1 MAEKDITE
9 KNLEVLNDVFADIVN
24 VLLFKGEQVINE
36 KDLETDTT
44 KSMFK
49 ADGKIHEQERDVS
62 KFWKNGEIRI
72 SILGIENQT
81 AQDSDMPLRVISY
94 DGASYKQ
101 QLLDKNQ
108 KKRYPVATLV
118 LYFGTEEKW
127 SKAKHLYD
135 CFQIPEKLKP
145 FVNDYK
151 INVFNIAFLSPK
163 TISMF
168 KSDFKIIAE
177 YFRAKRLNQKYK
189 GSQEKLKHANETLK
203 MFSALTGDNSFEKVY
218 NEVNSK
224 KGGITMCDVVERI
237 RNDGITEGINK
248 GILEGRIEGR
258 TEEQERI
265 IMNLIESNAGT
276 IEQIAAWV
284 KLPVKEVQKIA
295 RKVPVNA

>member
-9 KNLEVLNDVFADIVN
+9 KNLEALNDVFADIVN

-36 KDLETDTT
+36 KDLEADTT

-135 CFQIPEKLKP
+135 CFEIPEKLKP

-177 YFRAKRLNQKYK
+177 YLRAKRLNQKYK
-189 GSQEKLKHANETLK
+189 GSKEKLKHANETLK

-218 NEVNSK
+218 NESNSK

-237 RNDGITEGINK
+237 RNDGRTEGRTE
-248 GILEGRIEGR
+248 GILEGKADVIRK
-258 TEEQERI
+258 
-265 IMNLIESNAGT
+265 MLDANALT
-276 IEQIAAWV
+276 IEQIADIL

>member
-9 KNLEVLNDVFADIVN
+9 KNLEALNDVFADIVN
-24 VLLFKGEQVINE
+24 VLFFKGEQVINE
-36 KDLETDTT
+36 KDLEADTT

-101 QLLDKNQ
+101 QLLDTNQ

-135 CFQIPEKLKP
+135 CFEVPVKLKP

-177 YFRAKRLNQKYK
+177 YFRTKRLNQKYK
-189 GSQEKLKHANETLK
+189 GSKEKLKHANETLK
-203 MFSALTGDNSFEKVY
+203 MFSALTGDDSFEKVY
-218 NEVNSK
+218 NEGNFK

-237 RNDGITEGINK
+237 RNDG
-248 GILEGRIEGR
+248 R
-258 TEEQERI
+258 TEEKERI

-295 RKVPVNA
+295 KKVPVNA

>member
-9 KNLEVLNDVFADIVN
+9 KNLEALNDVFADIVN

-36 KDLETDTT
+36 KDLEADTT

-101 QLLDKNQ
+101 QLLDKKQ

-135 CFQIPEKLKP
+135 CFEVPEKLKS

-189 GSQEKLKHANETLK
+189 GSKEKLKHANETLK

-218 NEVNSK
+218 NEDNSK

-237 RNDGITEGINK
+237 RNDGRTEG
-248 GILEGRIEGR
+248 
-258 TEEQERI
+258 QERI

>member
-9 KNLEVLNDVFADIVN
+9 KNLEALNDVFADIVN

-36 KDLETDTT
+36 KDLEADTT

-101 QLLDKNQ
+101 QLLDNKNQ

-127 SKAKHLYD
+127 AKAKHLYD
-135 CFQIPEKLKP
+135 CFEIPEKLKP

-163 TISMF
+163 TIAMF

-203 MFSALTGDNSFEKVY
+203 MFSALTGDDSFEKVY
-218 NEVNSK
+218 NEGNFK

-237 RNDGITEGINK
+237 RDEGITEGINK
-248 GILEGRIEGR
+248 GIA
-258 TEEQERI
+258 EEQERI
-265 IMNLIESNAGT
+265 IINLIESNAGT

-284 KLPVKEVQKIA
+284 NLPVKEVQKIA
-295 RKVPVNA
+295 KKVPVNA

>member
-9 KNLEVLNDVFADIVN
+9 KNLEALNDVFADIVN

-36 KDLETDTT
+36 KDLEADTT

-101 QLLDKNQ
+101 QLLDKKQ

-135 CFQIPEKLKP
+135 CFEVPEKLKP

-163 TISMF
+163 TIAMF

-189 GSQEKLKHANETLK
+189 GSKEKLKHANETLK
-203 MFSALTGDNSFEKVY
+203 MFSALTGDDSFEKVY
-218 NEVNSK
+218 NEGNFK

-237 RNDGITEGINK
+237 RDEGITAGINK
-248 GILEGRIEGR
+248 GIA
-258 TEEQERI
+258 EEKERI

>member
-9 KNLEVLNDVFADIVN
+9 KNLEALNDVFADIVN
-24 VLLFKGEQVINE
+24 VLFFKGEQVINE
-36 KDLETDTT
+36 KDLEADTT

-101 QLLDKNQ
+101 QLLDKKQ

-135 CFQIPEKLKP
+135 CFEVPVKLKP

-189 GSQEKLKHANETLK
+189 GSKEKLKHANETLK
-203 MFSALTGDNSFEKVY
+203 MFSALTGDDSFEKVY
-218 NEVNSK
+218 NEGNFK

-237 RNDGITEGINK
+237 RDEGITAGINK
-248 GILEGRIEGR
+248 GIA
-258 TEEQERI
+258 EEKERI

>member
-9 KNLEVLNDVFADIVN
+9 KNLEALNDVFADIVN
-24 VLLFKGEQVINE
+24 VLLFKGEQVITE
-36 KDLETDTT
+36 KDLEADTT

-135 CFQIPEKLKP
+135 CFEIPEKLKP

-177 YFRAKRLNQKYK
+177 YFRTKRLNQKYK
-189 GSQEKLKHANETLK
+189 GSKEKLKHANETLK

-218 NEVNSK
+218 NEGNSK

-237 RNDGITEGINK
+237 RNDGITEG
-248 GILEGRIEGR
+248 
-258 TEEQERI
+258 QERI

-295 RKVPVNA
+295 KKVPVNA

>member
-9 KNLEVLNDVFADIVN
+9 KNLEALNDVFADIVN

-36 KDLETDTT
+36 KDLEADTT

-101 QLLDKNQ
+101 QLLDTNQ

-135 CFQIPEKLKP
+135 CFEVPEKLKP

-189 GSQEKLKHANETLK
+189 GSKEKLKHANETLK

-218 NEVNSK
+218 NEGNSK
-224 KGGITMCDVVERI
+224 KGGITMCDVVKRI
-237 RNDGITEGINK
+237 RDDGRT
-248 GILEGRIEGR
+248 EGR

>member
-9 KNLEVLNDVFADIVN
+9 KNLEALNDVFADIVN

-36 KDLETDTT
+36 KDLEADTT

-101 QLLDKNQ
+101 QLLDKKQ

-135 CFQIPEKLKP
+135 CFEIPEKLKP

-163 TISMF
+163 TIAMF

-189 GSQEKLKHANETLK
+189 GSKEKLKHANETLK

-218 NEVNSK
+218 NEGNSK

-237 RNDGITEGINK
+237 RDDGRT
-248 GILEGRIEGR
+248 EGRIEGR

>member
-9 KNLEVLNDVFADIVN
+9 KNLEALNDVFADIVN

-36 KDLETDTT
+36 KDLEADTT

-101 QLLDKNQ
+101 QLLDTNQ

-151 INVFNIAFLSPK
+151 INVFNIAFLSQK

-177 YFRAKRLNQKYK
+177 YFRTKRLNQKYK
-189 GSQEKLKHANETLK
+189 GSKEKLKHANETLK

-218 NEVNSK
+218 NESNSK
-224 KGGITMCDVVERI
+224 KGGITMCDVVKRI
-237 RNDGITEGINK
+237 RDD
-248 GILEGRIEGR
+248 GRIEGR

>member
-9 KNLEVLNDVFADIVN
+9 KNLEALNDVFADIVN

-135 CFQIPEKLKP
+135 CFEVPEKLKP

-177 YFRAKRLNQKYK
+177 YFRAKRLNQKYR
-189 GSQEKLKHANETLK
+189 GSKEKLKHANETLK

-218 NEVNSK
+218 NEGNSK

-237 RNDGITEGINK
+237 RNDGRTEG
-248 GILEGRIEGR
+248 
-258 TEEQERI
+258 QERI

>member
-9 KNLEVLNDVFADIVN
+9 KNLEALNDVFADIVN

-36 KDLETDTT
+36 KELEVDTT

-101 QLLDKNQ
+101 QLLDKKQ

-135 CFQIPEKLKP
+135 CFEVPEKLKP

-163 TISMF
+163 TIAMF

-189 GSQEKLKHANETLK
+189 GSKEKLKHANETLK
-203 MFSALTGDNSFEKVY
+203 MFSALTGDDSFEKVY
-218 NEVNSK
+218 NEGNFK

-237 RNDGITEGINK
+237 RNDGRT
-248 GILEGRIEGR
+248 EGR

-276 IEQIAAWV
+276 IEQIATWV